1 MHSLDLENNVNICD
15 VKVTLSSN
23 TTNNYKSSHLESAYQ
38 KKKST
43 YYVPSTILNI
53 SYILNL
59 FDNIKYEGSICPIL
73 YLNCKFSQ
81 TLKGHKNST

>member
-38 KKKST
+38 KKKKHLLCAK
-43 YYVPSTILNI
+43 YYSKHFIH
-53 SYILNL
+53 
-59 FDNIKYEGSICPIL
+59 IKLI
-73 YLNCKFSQ
+73 
-81 TLKGHKNST
+81 

>member
-38 KKKST
+38 KKKKH
-43 YYVPSTILNI
+43 L
-53 SYILNL
+53 LCA
-59 FDNIKYEGSICPIL
+59 KY
-73 YLNCKFSQ
+73 
-81 TLKGHKNST
+81 

>member
-38 KKKST
+38 KKKHLLCAK
-43 YYVPSTILNI
+43 YYSKHFTH
-53 SYILNL
+53 
-59 FDNIKYEGSICPIL
+59 IKLI
-73 YLNCKFSQ
+73 
-81 TLKGHKNST
+81 